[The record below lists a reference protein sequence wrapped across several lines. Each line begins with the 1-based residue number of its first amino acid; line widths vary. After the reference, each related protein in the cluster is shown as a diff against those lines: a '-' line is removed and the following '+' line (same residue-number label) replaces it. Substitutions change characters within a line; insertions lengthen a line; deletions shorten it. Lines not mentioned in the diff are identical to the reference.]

1 MNKKVVVA
9 AAVGFLVLFGLS
21 LPAEAQGFHFGV
33 GINFG
38 YGSAYFTYGRPW
50 YGPAYYP
57 HRYAYYP
64 PYYYAPY
71 ARYAPVTVMRAP
83 FVSRVY
89 RAHPPRP
96 VRVVRPYGHY
106 APRRYV
112 RGVMVAVP
120 R

>member
-1 MNKKVVVA
+1 MAVGLKPSGTVRVCRSRDSGWEVRIMNKKVVVA

-64 PYYYAPY
+64 PYY
-71 ARYAPVTVMRAP
+71 
-83 FVSRVY
+83 
-89 RAHPPRP
+89 
-96 VRVVRPYGHY
+96 
-106 APRRYV
+106 
-112 RGVMVAVP
+112 
-120 R
+120 